1 MKMKWIKYIV
11 ERFTMGEKGY
21 MKSSNDQRTNT
32 NPSIAYKKVIR
43 TIMSIEDSN
52 LEQEK
57 TTYRLIENY
66 NRLYNNPSIVD
77 SITDRIRIDENT
89 KTLYGLLR
97 LRIAQ
102 LRNED

>member
-11 ERFTMGEKGY
+11 ERFTKGEKGY
-21 MKSSNDQRTNT
+21 MRSSNDQRTNT

>member
-1 MKMKWIKYIV
+1 MMKWIKYIV
-11 ERFTMGEKGY
+11 ERFTKGEKGY
-21 MKSSNDQRTNT
+21 MRSSNDQRTNT

>member
-11 ERFTMGEKGY
+11 ERFTKGEKGY

>member
-1 MKMKWIKYIV
+1 MKWIKYIV
-11 ERFTMGEKGY
+11 ERFTKGEKGY

>member
-11 ERFTMGEKGY
+11 ERFTKGEKGS
-21 MKSSNDQRTNT
+21 MISSDDQRTIT

-43 TIMSIEDSN
+43 TIMSIEDSSIG
-52 LEQEK
+52 QEN
-57 TTYRLIENY
+57 TAYRLIEAY
-66 NRLYNNPSIVD
+66 NRTYNNPSIVK
-77 SITDRIRIDENT
+77 SIIDRVRIDENT

-97 LRIAQ
+97 LRISQ

>member
-11 ERFTMGEKGY
+11 ERFTKGEKGY
-21 MKSSNDQRTNT
+21 MKSSNDQRTIT

-43 TIMSIEDSN
+43 VIMSIEDDN
-52 LEQEK
+52 YKQVN
-57 TTYRLIENY
+57 TAYRFIENY
-66 NRLYNNPSIVD
+66 NRLYNNPSVVSSIV
-77 SITDRIRIDENT
+77 DRIRIEENT
-89 KTLYGLLR
+89 KTLFGLLR

>member
-52 LEQEK
+52 IGQEK

-77 SITDRIRIDENT
+77 SVIDRVRIDENT

>member
-1 MKMKWIKYIV
+1 MKWITSIV
-11 ERFTMGEKGY
+11 ERFIKGEKGY
-21 MKSSNDQRTNT
+21 SISSNDQREIA
-32 NPSIAYKKVIR
+32 NPSIAYKKIIR

-52 LEQEK
+52 KEQEDS
-57 TTYRLIENY
+57 TYRLIENY

-77 SITDRIRIDENT
+77 SIIDRVRIEENT
-89 KTLYGLLR
+89 KTLSGLLR

>member
-1 MKMKWIKYIV
+1 MKIEWTKYIV
-11 ERFTMGEKGY
+11 KRFTKGEKRS
-21 MKSSNDQRTNT
+21 MVSSNGQRTIT

-52 LEQEK
+52 IGQEN
-57 TTYRLIENY
+57 TTYRLIEAY
-66 NRLYNNPSIVD
+66 NRTYNNPSIVE
-77 SITDRIRIDENT
+77 SIVDRIRVDENT

-97 LRIAQ
+97 LRISQ

>member
-52 LEQEK
+52 LGQEK

>member
-1 MKMKWIKYIV
+1 MKWIKYIV
-11 ERFTMGEKGY
+11 ERFTIGEKGY

>member
-1 MKMKWIKYIV
+1 MKWIKYIV
-11 ERFTMGEKGY
+11 ERFTKGEKGY
-21 MKSSNDQRTNT
+21 MRSSNDQRTNT

>member
-1 MKMKWIKYIV
+1 MKWITSIV
-11 ERFTMGEKGY
+11 ERFTKGEKGY
-21 MKSSNDQRTNT
+21 LISSNDQREIT
-32 NPSIAYKKVIR
+32 NPSIAYKKIIR

-52 LEQEK
+52 KGQEDS
-57 TTYRLIENY
+57 TYRLIENY

-77 SITDRIRIDENT
+77 SIIDRVRIEENT
-89 KTLYGLLR
+89 KTLSGLLR

>member
-11 ERFTMGEKGY
+11 ERFTKGEKGY

-52 LEQEK
+52 LGQEK

-77 SITDRIRIDENT
+77 SVTDRIRIDENT

>member
-11 ERFTMGEKGY
+11 ERFTKGEKGY

-43 TIMSIEDSN
+43 TIMSIEDTN
-52 LEQEK
+52 KGQED

-77 SITDRIRIDENT
+77 SVIDRVRIQENT
-89 KTLYGLLR
+89 RTLSGLLR

>member
-11 ERFTMGEKGY
+11 ERFTKGEKGY

-43 TIMSIEDSN
+43 TIMSIEDTN
-52 LEQEK
+52 KGQED

-77 SITDRIRIDENT
+77 SVIDRVRIQENT
-89 KTLYGLLR
+89 KTLSGLLR

>member
-52 LEQEK
+52 LGQEK

-77 SITDRIRIDENT
+77 SVTDRIRIDENT